1 MQRDFWPNS
10 EPMFAETRE
19 GALILLGNCFWRE
32 GLEAAFGPERREKK
46 GGW

>member
-19 GALILLGNCFWRE
+19 GALILLGNYFWAGVLE
-32 GLEAAFGPERREKK
+32 GI
-46 GGW
+46 